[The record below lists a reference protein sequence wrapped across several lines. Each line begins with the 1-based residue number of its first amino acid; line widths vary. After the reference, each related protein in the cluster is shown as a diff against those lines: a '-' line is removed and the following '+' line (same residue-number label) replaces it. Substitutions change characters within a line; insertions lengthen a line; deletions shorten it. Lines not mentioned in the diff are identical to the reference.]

1 MAMRARIYQLLE
13 GEQSDA
19 PFRRALDRFLIALI
33 CLNVAAAIL
42 ETVDS
47 VYLRFGPFLY
57 WFDFGSIAVFTVE
70 YVARVWV
77 CVEEPGRE
85 ERTPLRAR
93 LRYMASPIAL
103 ADLIAIAP
111 ALLGPLVMADLR
123 WMRVFRLLRLFKLTR
138 YWSGLRVLVRVA
150 REEAQVIGAAAFVL
164 CVVMMLASGGMHIVE
179 HRAQP
184 EAFGSIPAAMWW
196 TVATLTTVGYG
207 DVVPVTE
214 LGKVLA
220 GFISL
225 IGIVMVAMP
234 AGILAAGFAA
244 HARRTARAGNEA
256 AGSER
261 FHLPADDA
269 LNAGPREGDPSG
281 NAGSRCPHCGAP
293 IPFDR

>member
-1 MAMRARIYQLLE
+1 MAMRARIYRLLE

-19 PFRRALDRFLIALI
+19 PLRRTLDRFLIALI

-47 VYLRFGPFLY
+47 IYLRFGTFLD
-57 WFDFGSIAVFTVE
+57 WFDFGSIAVFTIE

-77 CVEEPGRE
+77 CVEEPGGADRK
-85 ERTPLRAR
+85 PLRAR

-207 DVVPVTE
+207 DVVPITDM
-214 LGKVLA
+214 GKVLA
-220 GFISL
+220 GFIAL
-225 IGIVMVAMP
+225 IGIAMVAMP

-244 HARRTARAGNEA
+244 HARRNVGVGSEA
-256 AGSER
+256 ARGEQSHSPAPEAPDPGSR
-261 FHLPADDA
+261 DSF
-269 LNAGPREGDPSG
+269 GRTGG
-281 NAGSRCPHCGAP
+281 RCPHCGAP
-293 IPFDR
+293 LPPDY

>member
-1 MAMRARIYQLLE
+1 MRARIHQLLE

-19 PFRRALDRFLIALI
+19 AFKRALDRFLIALI

-47 VYLRFGPFLY
+47 IYLRFGPFLD
-57 WFDFGSIAVFTVE
+57 WFDIGSITVFTVE

-77 CVEEPGRE
+77 CVEDPGGVHRK
-85 ERTPLRAR
+85 PLRAR
-93 LRYMASPIAL
+93 LRYMLSPIAM

-111 ALLGPLVMADLR
+111 AFLGPLVMADLR

-164 CVVMMLASGGMHIVE
+164 CIVMMLASGGMHIVE

-207 DVVPVTE
+207 DVVPVTDM
-214 LGKVLA
+214 GKVLA
-220 GFISL
+220 GLVSL
-225 IGIVMVAMP
+225 VGIAMVAMP

-244 HARRTARAGNEA
+244 HARRNAGVRKEIDVGERPDSA
-256 AGSER
+256 AE
-261 FHLPADDA
+261 DA
-269 LNAGPREGDPSG
+269 LNPGLREGDSPEF
-281 NAGSRCPHCGAP
+281 AGGRCPHCGAP
-293 IPFDR
+293 LPSD